1 MDRVFG
7 RLTSIG
13 KQAGIKEGDILKC
26 LKDRNKAKAL
36 VEWYQY
42 HAQNDKIE
50 STPTILINGK
60 KMSDRS
66 FDSLKS
72 EIENYLKD

>member
-1 MDRVFG
+1 MV
-7 RLTSIG
+7 S
-13 KQAGIKEGDILKC
+13 
-26 LKDRNKAKAL
+26 
-36 VEWYQY
+36 Y

-50 STPTILINGK
+50 STPTILVNGK

-72 EIENYLKD
+72 EIENYLRLI